1 MQKKLRAKSGFTLV
15 EILVVLAILALLC
28 TLAVPKAL
36 AMYQEARAQ
45 KAELDAYQIIAAME
59 RAILTDEL
67 KGIPHELPGDGVLT
81 QADFTHYQVEVKE
94 PNLTFFLDTSSIP
107 KQIIIKDGDK
117 EISKV
122 DFTE

>member
-67 KGIPHELPGDGVLT
+67 KGITHVLPENGALD
-81 QADFTHYQVEVKE
+81 QADFTAYQVEVK
-94 PNLTFFLDTSSIP
+94 DTSFTFILDKSSAP
-107 KQIIIKDGDK
+107 KKIIIKDGEK